1 MCNCR
6 NLTYGFDIVK
16 DGFTR
21 ILQYYKAI
29 IFKQFTNIYMM
40 QKTVNGVLTQ
50 LLHRLIALFLIC
62 VESSGLTSIL
72 KIKQNRI
79 D

>member
-1 MCNCR
+1 
-6 NLTYGFDIVK
+6 
-16 DGFTR
+16 
-21 ILQYYKAI
+21 
-29 IFKQFTNIYMM
+29 MM

-72 KIKQNRI
+72 KIKQTVLIRI
-79 D
+79 EQNVKISQ